1 MKNLTHEK
9 KRLNMTD
16 SRKEIGPLDYIEHF
30 KRNTALIVTMEKSG
44 KLNMMAL
51 DWKKIEVIKEKPVI
65 RAQVAYSRYTY
76 TLLTEG
82 VNEFT
87 INIPSNNIYHAVD
100 IAGSY
105 SGRNTDKFQ
114 IAGLETIPGQKT
126 KVPTIKDCL
135 LSYECKIIQNSK
147 SDISSHHYFYG
158 EILAAYASNEVIK

>member
-1 MKNLTHEK
+1 MIK
-9 KRLNMTD
+9 MT
-16 SRKEIGPLDYIEHF
+16 SNRQEIDPFDYSELF
-30 KRNTALIVTMEKSG
+30 KRNTALIVTMDKND

-51 DWKKIEVIKEKPVI
+51 DWKKMEEMGNKPVI

-87 INIPSNNIYHAVD
+87 INIPPNEMYHVID

-105 SGRNTDKFQ
+105 SGRNVDKLQ
-114 IAGLETIPGQKT
+114 KAGLETIPGQKV

-135 LSYECKIIQNSK
+135 LSYECKIIKDNK
-147 SDISSHHYFYG
+147 SDLSSHHYFYG
-158 EILAAYASNEVIK
+158 EILAAYASNDILK